1 MLFGAEE
8 NSIHIIKFT
17 LLKSVSKDSLR
28 SQFGLEIKFLPNLPR
43 VWWLLKN
50 ISLFIFC
57 VSNHQADV
65 VTV

>member
-8 NSIHIIKFT
+8 SSIHIIKFT

-43 VWWLLKN
+43 VLWLLKN

-65 VTV
+65 VSV